1 MKPVDPVL
9 RAQRKRL
16 ATWLTEWRLAQ
27 RLETDEAETASG
39 PCAVARTYP
48 TARTRRRLSSGA
60 ILLLPPDRSATRGR
74 PVYVA
79 LLEETA
85 PEVWRVAPFGR
96 FATPAVPGELAL
108 RRQALPLRVLC
119 LWNTAQLTQARLV
132 SAYQVGR
139 LTAAERGDI
148 AALRAHLGGTSLSAP
163 LPEPLARR
171 IGPPLGHPL
180 DPRQRYLE
188 ESRALWLDAA
198 AARERPWE
206 TPRELPMAA
215 ERADTPEWR

>member
-1 MKPVDPVL
+1 MKPGDLVL

-27 RLETDEAETASG
+27 RLEADETETASG
-39 PCAVARTYP
+39 PCAVARIYP

-60 ILLLPPDRSATRGR
+60 ILLLPPDRSATRNR
-74 PVYVA
+74 LVYVA

-139 LTAAERGDI
+139 LTAAERCDI
-148 AALRAHLGGTSLSAP
+148 AALRAYLNGAP
-163 LPEPLARR
+163 LPAGLARR
-171 IGPPLGHPL
+171 IGPPLEHPL

-188 ESRALWLDAA
+188 DARALWLDAA
-198 AARERPWE
+198 ATWERLPE
-206 TPRELPMAA
+206 LARELPMAA
-215 ERADTPEWR
+215 ERADASEWR